1 MPGLPLPFQPRRFS
15 TTSTS
20 SIAPSQNSAQERPAR
35 PWPSATREC
44 PRGPATAPRLLRAPH
59 RPVHGPQQGPAFLC
73 RLPPG
78 LPSPGSPWGQADRL
92 RSWGRAISAGHTCW
106 VSRDGGE
113 CAAAGASLPG
123 LLVPAWRLSLCLE
136 GPLPVAGLWGGP
148 GVFHQ
153 GLGCFALSW
162 KRGRIRF
169 LRKRASLFTTA
180 LKGHVCGGAAPA
192 PA

>member
-92 RSWGRAISAGHTCW
+92 RSWGQGHFRRTHLLGFPGRRGVCSCRCFSARAPCPRVEALALPGRAFARGWSVGRPRGLSPRPGVLRPLLEAWAH
-106 VSRDGGE
+106 
-113 CAAAGASLPG
+113 SLP
-123 LLVPAWRLSLCLE
+123 A
-136 GPLPVAGLWGGP
+136 
-148 GVFHQ
+148 
-153 GLGCFALSW
+153 
-162 KRGRIRF
+162 
-169 LRKRASLFTTA
+169 
-180 LKGHVCGGAAPA
+180 
-192 PA
+192 

>member
-44 PRGPATAPRLLRAPH
+44 PRGPATAPRLLRALTVLCTAPSRA
-59 RPVHGPQQGPAFLC
+59 RPSSAGCPRGSHPQ
-73 RLPPG
+73 G
-78 LPSPGSPWGQADRL
+78 LPGARLTGCAPGV
-92 RSWGRAISAGHTCW
+92 RAISAGHTCW

-123 LLVPAWRLSLCLE
+123 LLVPAWRLLLCLE